1 MAVPSFDAVVSYHH
15 NIHTCGVARFN
26 RYFAD
31 HLGVPMVRIDELVT
45 RKITNPIVSV
55 KQSEMR
61 NEDLRPFLEA
71 LSRVDGYALVL
82 HDYNGQEF
90 ERELLKNADRVMAL
104 NAQLADSVRK
114 SRPDVLVGFAV
125 ASYMEKQQI
134 RTPELRLITFGM
146 AHKIQS
152 KGYQR
157 VGQLIAADGRDY
169 VLEISSALHEGTE
182 FDDSFFT
189 VGDEISE
196 CFKGNVEFLGFLAD
210 NEVAR
215 RLTSADAM
223 LAFFPA
229 GVRENNT
236 SVIGAMN
243 VGLPIITN
251 VDDWSPSWAR
261 HGETMFDV
269 NRLSEFPSLGEL
281 ERVGEAGR
289 RAVAH
294 LTFSGLFEI
303 LTS

>member
-1 MAVPSFDAVVSYHH
+1 
-15 NIHTCGVARFN
+15 
-26 RYFAD
+26 
-31 HLGVPMVRIDELVT
+31 
-45 RKITNPIVSV
+45 
-55 KQSEMR
+55 
-61 NEDLRPFLEA
+61 
-71 LSRVDGYALVL
+71 
-82 HDYNGQEF
+82 
-90 ERELLKNADRVMAL
+90 
-104 NAQLADSVRK
+104 
-114 SRPDVLVGFAV
+114 
-125 ASYMEKQQI
+125 
-134 RTPELRLITFGM
+134 M

-157 VGQLIAADGRDY
+157 VGQLLAADGRDY

-223 LAFFPA
+223 LAFFPS

-243 VGLPIITN
+243 IGLPVITN
-251 VDDWSPSWAR
+251 VDEWSPSWAR
-261 HGETMFDV
+261 HDETIFDV
-269 NRLSEFPSLGEL
+269 GCLERFPSHEDFK
-281 ERVGEAGR
+281 RVGEAGR
-289 RAVAH
+289 RAVAN
-294 LTFSGLFEI
+294 LTFAGLIKI

>member
-1 MAVPSFDAVVSYHH
+1 MAAPSFDAVVSYHH

-26 RYFAD
+26 RHFAD

-45 RKITNPIVSV
+45 RRLTNPIVSV

-61 NEDLRPFLEA
+61 DEDLGSFLEV
-71 LSRVDGYALVL
+71 LSKVDGYTLVL
-82 HDYNGQEF
+82 HDFNGHEF
-90 ERELLKNADRVMAL
+90 EIELLRCAERVMAL
-104 NAQLADSVRK
+104 NAQLAELVRP

-125 ASYMEKQQI
+125 ASYMEELHI
-134 RTPELRLITFGM
+134 RTPEIRMITFGM

-157 VGQLIAADGRDY
+157 VGQLLVAHGRAY

-223 LAFFPA
+223 LAFFPS

-236 SVIGAMN
+236 SVLGAMN
-243 VGLPIITN
+243 LGLPVITN
-251 VDDWSPSWAR
+251 IDEWSPSWAR

-269 NRLSEFPSLGEL
+269 NRLEVFPSHEDL

-289 RAVAH
+289 RAVAN
-294 LTFSGLFEI
+294 LTFAGLTKI

>member
-1 MAVPSFDAVVSYHH
+1 MVVSSFDAVVSYHH

-26 RYFAD
+26 RHFAD
-31 HLGVPMVRIDELVT
+31 HLGVPMVRIDELVA
-45 RKITNPIVSV
+45 RKISNPIVSV

-61 NEDLRPFLEA
+61 HEDLGSFLEA
-71 LSRVDGYALVL
+71 LSNVDGYTLVL

-90 ERELLKNADRVMAL
+90 ELELLKNADRVMAL
-104 NAQLADSVRK
+104 NAQLAESVRK
-114 SRPDVLVGFAV
+114 IRHDVLVGFAV
-125 ASYMEKQQI
+125 ASYMEEQQI

-152 KGYQR
+152 RGYQR
-157 VGQLIAADGRDY
+157 VGQLLAADGRDY

-223 LAFFPA
+223 LAFFPS

-243 VGLPIITN
+243 IGLPVITN

-261 HGETMFDV
+261 HDETIFDV
-269 NRLSEFPSLGEL
+269 GRLERFPSHEDLK
-281 ERVGEAGR
+281 RVGDAGR
-289 RAVAH
+289 RAVAN
-294 LTFSGLFEI
+294 LTFAGLIKI

>member
-1 MAVPSFDAVVSYHH
+1 MAISSFDAVVSYHH

-26 RYFAD
+26 RHFAD
-31 HLGVPMVRIDELVT
+31 HLGVPMVRIDELIT
-45 RKITNPIVSV
+45 RNLTNPIVSV

-61 NEDLRPFLEA
+61 DEDLKPFLDA
-71 LSRVDGYALVL
+71 LSKVDGYTLVL

-90 ERELLKNADRVMAL
+90 ELELLKKADRVMAL
-104 NAQLADSVRK
+104 NAQLAESVRQ

-125 ASYMEKQQI
+125 ASYMEEQEI
-134 RTPELRLITFGM
+134 RTAELRLITFGM

-157 VGQLIAADGRDY
+157 VGQLLVADGREY

-189 VGDEISE
+189 VGDEISD
-196 CFKGNVEFLGFLAD
+196 CFKGKVEFLGFLAD

-223 LAFFPA
+223 LAFFPS

-236 SVIGAMN
+236 SIIGAMN
-243 VGLPIITN
+243 IGLPVIANI
-251 VDDWSPSWAR
+251 DAWSPSWAR

-269 NRLSEFPSLGEL
+269 NRLSEFPSMKDL

-289 RAVAH
+289 RAVAN
-294 LTFSGLFEI
+294 LTFAGLTKI

>member
-1 MAVPSFDAVVSYHH
+1 MVAPSFDAVVSYHH

-26 RYFAD
+26 RHFAD
-31 HLGVPMVRIDELVT
+31 HLGVPMVRIDELVA
-45 RKITNPIVSV
+45 RKISNPIVSV

-61 NEDLRPFLEA
+61 HEDLGPFLKA
-71 LSRVDGYALVL
+71 LSKVDGYSLVL
-82 HDYNGQEF
+82 HDYSGQEF
-90 ERELLKNADRVMAL
+90 ELELLKSADRVMAL
-104 NAQLADSVRK
+104 NAQLAESVRK
-114 SRPDVLVGFAV
+114 IRHDVLVGFAV
-125 ASYMEKQQI
+125 ASYMEEQQI

-152 KGYQR
+152 RGYQR
-157 VGQLIAADGRDY
+157 VGQLLAADGRDY

-223 LAFFPA
+223 LAFFPS

-243 VGLPIITN
+243 IGLPVITN
-251 VDDWSPSWAR
+251 VDDWSPSWA
-261 HGETMFDV
+261 HHDETIFDV
-269 NRLSEFPSLGEL
+269 GRLERFPSHEDLK
-281 ERVGEAGR
+281 RVGEAGR
-289 RAVAH
+289 RAVAN
-294 LTFSGLFEI
+294 LTFAGLIKI

>member
-1 MAVPSFDAVVSYHH
+1 MAISSFDAIVSYHH

-26 RYFAD
+26 RHFAD
-31 HLGVPMVRIDELVT
+31 HLAVPMVRIDELVA
-45 RKITNPIVSV
+45 RNISNPIVSV

-61 NEDLRPFLEA
+61 HEDLGSFLEA
-71 LSRVDGYALVL
+71 LSKVDGYTLVL

-90 ERELLKNADRVMAL
+90 ELELLKNADRVMAL
-104 NAQLADSVRK
+104 SAQLAESVRK
-114 SRPDVLVGFAV
+114 IRRDVLVGFAV
-125 ASYMEKQQI
+125 ASYMEEQQI

-152 KGYQR
+152 RGYQR
-157 VGQLIAADGRDY
+157 VGQLLASDDRDY

-223 LAFFPA
+223 LAFFPS

-243 VGLPIITN
+243 TGLPVITN
-251 VDDWSPSWAR
+251 VDEWSPSWAR
-261 HGETMFDV
+261 HDETIFDV
-269 NRLSEFPSLGEL
+269 GRLERFPSHDDLK
-281 ERVGEAGR
+281 RVGEAGR
-289 RAVAH
+289 GAVVS
-294 LTFSGLFEI
+294 LTFAGLTKI

>member
-1 MAVPSFDAVVSYHH
+1 MAISSFDAVVSYHH

-26 RYFAD
+26 RHFAD
-31 HLGVPMVRIDELVT
+31 HLGVPMVRIDELIT
-45 RKITNPIVSV
+45 RNLTNPVVSV

-61 NEDLRPFLEA
+61 DEDLKPFLDA
-71 LSRVDGYALVL
+71 LSKVDGYTLVL

-90 ERELLKNADRVMAL
+90 ELELLKKADRVMAL
-104 NAQLADSVRK
+104 NAQLAESVRQ

-125 ASYMEKQQI
+125 ASYMEEQEI
-134 RTPELRLITFGM
+134 RTAELRLITFGM

-157 VGQLIAADGRDY
+157 VGQLLVADGREY

-189 VGDEISE
+189 VGDEISD
-196 CFKGNVEFLGFLAD
+196 CFKGKVEFLGFLAD

-223 LAFFPA
+223 LAFFPS

-243 VGLPIITN
+243 IGLPVITN
-251 VDDWSPSWAR
+251 IDAWSPSWAR

-269 NRLSEFPSLGEL
+269 NRLSEFPSMKDL

-289 RAVAH
+289 RAVAN
-294 LTFSGLFEI
+294 LTFAGLTKI

>member
-1 MAVPSFDAVVSYHH
+1 MANSSFDAIVSYHH

-26 RYFAD
+26 RHFAD
-31 HLGVPMVRIDELVT
+31 HLAVPMVRIDELVA
-45 RKITNPIVSV
+45 RKISNPIVSV

-61 NEDLRPFLEA
+61 HEDLGSFLET
-71 LSRVDGYALVL
+71 LSKVNGYTLVL

-90 ERELLKNADRVMAL
+90 ELELLKNADRVMAL
-104 NAQLADSVRK
+104 NAQLAESVRK
-114 SRPDVLVGFAV
+114 IRHDVLVGFAV
-125 ASYMEKQQI
+125 ASYMEEQQI

-152 KGYQR
+152 RGYQR
-157 VGQLIAADGRDY
+157 VGQLLAGDGRDY

-223 LAFFPA
+223 LAFFPS

-243 VGLPIITN
+243 IGLPVITN

-261 HGETMFDV
+261 HDETIFDV
-269 NRLSEFPSLGEL
+269 GCLERFPSHEDFK
-281 ERVGEAGR
+281 RVGEAGR
-289 RAVAH
+289 RAVAN
-294 LTFSGLFEI
+294 LTFAGLIKI